1 MLIKVGGGRV
11 KVSYK
16 KFWKLLI
23 DKEIKRKELSRIAG
37 VGNSTL
43 TKMSKNENVNVD
55 ILVRICN
62 ALNCDLQD
70 VAELVPDGDA
80 AGGERL

>member
-1 MLIKVGGGRV
+1 
-11 KVSYK
+11 
-16 KFWKLLI
+16 
-23 DKEIKRKELSRIAG
+23 
-37 VGNSTL
+37 
-43 TKMSKNENVNVD
+43 MSKNENVNVD

-62 ALNCDLQD
+62 ALDCDLQD